1 MEHSFDYLQYHV
13 IFSTKGRGSLIQEEF
28 RQRLF
33 EYAAGVARKEFG
45 AAIAMNATNNHV
57 HALLSIKPTVTVSAA
72 IGKFKSLTSGWIN
85 RTFKLPSKFAWQRG
99 YGAFVVSESL
109 KKSVERDI
117 ALQAEHHRKVTF
129 EQEFVEFLKR
139 HNIPFDPGNMWD

>member
-1 MEHSFDYLQYHV
+1 MIHSFDYLQYHV
-13 IFSTKGRGSLIQEEF
+13 IFSTKGSRPLIMDEF

-45 AAIAMNATNNHV
+45 AAIAINATENHL
-57 HALLSIKPTVTVSAA
+57 HALLSIKPTVTVSSA

-85 RTFKLPSKFAWQRG
+85 RTFRPSPKFFWQRG

-109 KKSVERDI
+109 KTNVMRYI
-117 ALQAEHHRKVTF
+117 ANQQQHHRKVTF
-129 EQEFVEFLKR
+129 EEEFIAFLKR
-139 HNIPFDPGNMWD
+139 HKIPFDPGTMWE